1 MGMQVYVIAQ
11 RGDYTPETSRELQ
24 HVVTKSGGFILMV
37 TRNGPIIA
45 IDDGRASSIARHHLV
60 EFMGPVTLNPRG
72 VAAETLKQIFA
83 ENLSKQL
90 GSEVGGDAESHS

>member
-1 MGMQVYVIAQ
+1 MQVYVIAQ
-11 RGDYTPETSRELQ
+11 RGEYTPESSRELQ
-24 HVVTKSGGFILMV
+24 HVVKNSGGFILMV

-45 IDDGRASSIARHHLV
+45 MDDTRAGSVARHHLV

-72 VAAETLKQIFA
+72 LAAETLKQIFA

-90 GSEVGGDAESHS
+90 GSDVGSDAGS